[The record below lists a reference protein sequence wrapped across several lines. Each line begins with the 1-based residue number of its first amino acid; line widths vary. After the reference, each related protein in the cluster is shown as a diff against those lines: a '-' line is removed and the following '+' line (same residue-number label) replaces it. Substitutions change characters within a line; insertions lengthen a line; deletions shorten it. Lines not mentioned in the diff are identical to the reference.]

1 IFPLLEPVD
10 LFNINSTEYPEAISI
25 PREITDD
32 DILGAIKTLPN
43 DKAPGLDRIPNQ
55 CLKRTI

>member
-10 LFNINSTEYPEAISI
+10 LLDINGTEYPEAVSI

-32 DILGAIKTLPN
+32 DILSTIKTLPN
-43 DKAPGLDRIPNQ
+43 DKAPELDGIPNQ
-55 CLKRTI
+55 YLKRTI